1 MVDLERLFGKLRSP
15 TAMDEITWER
25 IQQMRKLEPRRRCF
39 ANHSGIQMAKRN
51 GSKSFSVKFEE
62 TIRPIYEAMTGYQ
75 LHHNVKYN
83 NYWHYID
90 DDEDLTKIQQWESS
104 QGDRVFLRDCLS
116 LSIALGINF
125 PDNQSHERTELGE
138 LEHRAK
144 KHGDKNAIKDLASRA
159 ITTIGELPFYRDADF
174 VAAVPPRPDKGFD
187 LPTAIAKLVAVR
199 TEKRDITPDFK
210 FGNTKGSLKE
220 LALDEKWAAW
230 QNAALTVDNVELT
243 DSKIIL
249 IDDKYQ
255 SGTTIQFVAMILQSH
270 GASEVYG
277 LSLVKTLRDSDNR

>member
-1 MVDLERLFGKLRSP
+1 
-15 TAMDEITWER
+15 MDEITLER
-25 IQQMRKLEPRRRCF
+25 VQQMRILEPRRRCF
-39 ANHSGIQMAKRN
+39 ADHSGIQMAKKN

-62 TIRPIYEAMTGYQ
+62 TIRPIYEAMTGCQ
-75 LHHNVKYN
+75 LHHSVNFS
-83 NYWHYID
+83 NYWHSIG

-125 PDNQSHERTELGE
+125 PDNQSHDRTELGE

-144 KHGDKNAIKDLASRA
+144 QHRDEEAIKELASRT
-159 ITTIGELPFYRDADF
+159 ITTINELPFYQEADL
-174 VAAVPPRPDKGFD
+174 VAAVPPRPDKEFD
-187 LPTAIAKLVAVR
+187 LPARIAKLVAVATR
-199 TEKRDITPDFK
+199 KPDITLDFK

-220 LALDEKWAAW
+220 VALDEKWAAW
-230 QNAALTVDNVELT
+230 ENAGLTLDNAELVG
-243 DSKIIL
+243 KKVIL

-255 SGTTIQFVAMILQSH
+255 SGTTLQFVAMILQKH

-277 LSLVKTLRDSDNR
+277 LSLVKTLRDTDNR